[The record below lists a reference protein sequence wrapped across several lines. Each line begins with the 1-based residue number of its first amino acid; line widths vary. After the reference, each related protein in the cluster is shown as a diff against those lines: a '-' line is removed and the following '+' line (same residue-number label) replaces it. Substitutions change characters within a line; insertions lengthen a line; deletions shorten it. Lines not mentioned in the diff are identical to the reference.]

1 MYTNK
6 TDSMD
11 DNQLTAMRGS
21 KIDFVF
27 EFHHLTSAFSVFN
40 NALMPLIL
48 TQGKSNPS
56 AT

>member
-1 MYTNK
+1 
-6 TDSMD
+6 MD

-48 TQGKSNPS
+48 TQGKPNPS